1 MTNPDGNAG
10 ETPPSD
16 PGPQPSEPSSG
27 GYEAPSI
34 EHSQDRPHSGGAQP
48 SYELGPQGYEVGAPY
63 PPAID
68 YPADIPPDYAP
79 VPPYPGVSSY
89 PPPVPGYPPPY
100 PPPMPGYPGYPGG
113 YGTPP
118 SATTNTMAIGS
129 LVASIL
135 SLFLFA
141 ICGIGLLAGLV
152 GLGLGITALSQIK
165 RSGQPGQGLAIAG
178 IVMGAIG
185 SLIGVGWLL
194 YFVAAMLST

>member
-1 MTNPDGNAG
+1 MA
-10 ETPPSD
+10 
-16 PGPQPSEPSSG
+16 
-27 GYEAPSI
+27 
-34 EHSQDRPHSGGAQP
+34 
-48 SYELGPQGYEVGAPY
+48 
-63 PPAID
+63 
-68 YPADIPPDYAP
+68 
-79 VPPYPGVSSY
+79 
-89 PPPVPGYPPPY
+89 
-100 PPPMPGYPGYPGG
+100 
-113 YGTPP
+113 P

-165 RSGQPGQGLAIAG
+165 RNGQPGQGLAIAG